1 MGGAEGTAA
10 RRFLVVTIWESDSH
24 ITSVLPTTHPRS
36 RLARRAVYA
45 ESKTRLSLGLRGTAP
60 LFLSR
65 HDRLEIAWFNR
76 EILAFY
82 STIQFNLLNRNL
94 SNPSP
99 IAICDCPARKPNPIY
114 TEPFL
119 NPHLAL
125 RRVRWIGQ
133 RCRCLSPGQSGYR
146 ITCDLHLMSEIAA
159 VCNSNDIRHRR
170 CNLKPAITICEP
182 LVQLEIPHVLL
193 GKLQLSPCKVRHR
206 LVREDLPSTRAIE
219 IQHICITRPYLI
231 QPQMVGACPARS
243 LAYRAKRIA
252 SLIPCLRLHN
262 ILKVGD
268 RGNFVGS
275 A

>member
-1 MGGAEGTAA
+1 MERVLGGEVG
-10 RRFLVVTIWESDSH
+10 ESDSQ

-125 RRVRWIGQ
+125 RRVPCIAHP
-133 RCRCLSPGQSGYR
+133 SPFPHPGQTAHR
-146 ITCDLHLMSEIAA
+146 LNLDLPLMSEIAA

-170 CNLKPAITICEP
+170 CNLE
-182 LVQLEIPHVLL
+182 
-193 GKLQLSPCKVRHR
+193 
-206 LVREDLPSTRAIE
+206 
-219 IQHICITRPYLI
+219 
-231 QPQMVGACPARS
+231 
-243 LAYRAKRIA
+243 
-252 SLIPCLRLHN
+252 
-262 ILKVGD
+262 
-268 RGNFVGS
+268 
-275 A
+275 

>member
-1 MGGAEGTAA
+1 MERVLGGEVG
-10 RRFLVVTIWESDSH
+10 ESDSCN
-24 ITSVLPTTHPRS
+24 TSGLRTTHPRS

-125 RRVRWIGQ
+125 RSVRRTGQ
-133 RCRCLSPGQSGYR
+133 RCRCLTPGQTGHR
-146 ITCDLHLMSEIAA
+146 LNFDLHLMSQTATA
-159 VCNSNDIRHRR
+159 CTSTHTRHPRL
-170 CNLKPAITICEP
+170 NPQPTIP
-182 LVQLEIPHVLL
+182 L
-193 GKLQLSPCKVRHR
+193 S
-206 LVREDLPSTRAIE
+206 LPLT
-219 IQHICITRPYLI
+219 
-231 QPQMVGACPARS
+231 
-243 LAYRAKRIA
+243 
-252 SLIPCLRLHN
+252 
-262 ILKVGD
+262 
-268 RGNFVGS
+268 
-275 A
+275 

>member
-1 MGGAEGTAA
+1 MERVLGGEVG
-10 RRFLVVTIWESDSH
+10 ESDSCN
-24 ITSVLPTTHPRS
+24 TSGLRTTHPRS
-36 RLARRAVYA
+36 RLARRTVYA
-45 ESKTRLSLGLRGTAP
+45 ESKTRLSGGLRGTAP

-65 HDRLEIAWFNR
+65 HNRLEIAWFNR

-82 STIQFNLLNRNL
+82 STIQFNLLNGNL

-99 IAICDCPARKPNPIY
+99 VAICDCPARKPNPIY

-125 RRVRWIGQ
+125 RRMRWIGQ

-146 ITCDLHLMSEIAA
+146 INCDLDLMSEIAA

-170 CNLKPAITICEP
+170 CNLKPAVAICEP
-182 LVQLEIPHVLL
+182 LVQLEIAHILL
-193 GKLQLSPCKVRHR
+193 GKLQLSPCKVCHR

-219 IQHICITRPYLI
+219 THPICITRPYLI
-231 QPQMVGACPARS
+231 QPQMVGAYPPRS
-243 LAYRAKRIA
+243 LAYRANRIA
-252 SLIPCLRLHN
+252 SLIPCLRVHN
-262 ILKVGD
+262 ILKVRD
-268 RGNFVGS
+268 RGDSFGS